1 MVFVSISYRGSGTA
15 NALPNIKAD
24 RNVQSA
30 LLVVFSPPDE
40 KKLLKQEKEMIQKVR
55 DVFSGRNGM
64 QPGNVNETHQYGAY
78 QTSNARIRWGSVT
91 KCLPWRAE
99 TLGEIRHRIQP
110 MLHPPIPHDVMI
122 AEVQSC
128 GRHDA
133 IELDCGR
140 KSAFSVGDLVGVA
153 FGNRYATAQFLGEVP
168 GICDEYHML
177 SQGGVCGRVVSAPAG
192 FGTPTVLK
200 PLGYLAND
208 RGLTINLR
216 EHAMT
221 VAPVKTTVPP
231 VILVVGASMDAGKT
245 TAASAVVRGL
255 TRSGLQV
262 NAGKLTGT
270 ACSKDLDAMF
280 DAGAVK
286 VLDFN
291 SVGFA
296 STAKASSDE
305 LQEIAEVLI
314 SNLSAPAPDFL
325 VLEIADGIVQRETM
339 MLLSLMKAK
348 NQYQHVILAVHDVL
362 ATPTCINML
371 EEKWGIVP
379 TVVSGIATQSPLST
393 SELEMLTSC
402 YCLSQQQLSS
412 PEIRQFFVPVNAANE
427 IQFGNGEIAMVG

>member
-1 MVFVSISYRGSGTA
+1 
-15 NALPNIKAD
+15 
-24 RNVQSA
+24 
-30 LLVVFSPPDE
+30 
-40 KKLLKQEKEMIQKVR
+40 MIQKVR
-55 DVFSGRNGM
+55 DVFSGRNEIPSGSM
-64 QPGNVNETHQYGAY
+64 NGTHQYGAY
-78 QTSNARIRWGSVT
+78 QTANARIRWGSVT

-110 MLHPPIPHDVMI
+110 MLLPPIAHDVMI

-128 GRHDA
+128 GRHDS
-133 IELDCGR
+133 IELDSGR
-140 KSAFSVGDLVGVA
+140 KSGFSVGDLVGVA

-216 EHAMT
+216 EHAMI
-221 VAPVKTTVPP
+221 VAAGNTNVPP

-255 TRSGLQV
+255 TRSGLHV

-270 ACSKDLDAMF
+270 ACMKDLDMMF

-286 VLDFN
+286 ALDFN

-305 LQEIAEVLI
+305 LQEISEVLI
-314 SNLSAPAPDFL
+314 SNLSAGAPDFL

-339 MLLSLMKAK
+339 MLLSLMKAQ
-348 NQYQHVILAVHDVL
+348 NQYQHVVLAVHDVL
-362 ATPTCINML
+362 AAPTCINML
-371 EEKWGIVP
+371 EENWGIVP

-412 PEIRQFFVPVNAANE
+412 PEIRQLFVPVNAVSE
-427 IQFGNGEIAMVG
+427 IKFGNGEIAMVG